1 MSSLWFS
8 VTQNKKITQRR
19 HREPQSDNLKCA
31 RQIAGVLF
39 FSLPLQSQITP
50 NMNKY
55 KEALSQFKLDI
66 QDEDISRKVA
76 GIVAKAKEN
85 YTPEVLR
92 FLYSC
97 IDLTSLGTED
107 SKESIRKW
115 IETVNDFDGSRGDM
129 QNVAAVCVY
138 PNWVATVRE
147 ALQADVKIAAVAGGF
162 PSSQTFQEVKIAEVS
177 LAVVDGAEEMDVV
190 LNCGELLDHNYE
202 AVSEEIMEL
211 KDACR
216 GAHLKVILETGLL
229 KTAARI
235 QTAAILALYAG
246 ADFLKTSTG
255 KVYPGATPE
264 AVYVMCEAIREYH
277 RLHNK
282 KIGVKVSGGIR
293 TADEA
298 VVYYTLIKALLGD
311 EWLTPEY
318 FRIGASSLA
327 GSLFNEITRL

>member
-1 MSSLWFS
+1 
-8 VTQNKKITQRR
+8 
-19 HREPQSDNLKCA
+19 
-31 RQIAGVLF
+31 
-39 FSLPLQSQITP
+39 
-50 NMNKY
+50 MNKY
-55 KEALSQFKLDI
+55 EEALSKFKLDI

-97 IDLTSLGTED
+97 IDLTSLATED
-107 SKESIRKW
+107 SKESIWKW
-115 IETVNDFDGSRGDM
+115 IETVNDFDGSRDDM

-138 PNWVATVRE
+138 PNLVETVRE
-147 ALQADVKIAAVAGGF
+147 VLQADVKIASVAGGF

-177 LAVVDGAEEMDVV
+177 LAVADGAEEVDVV
-190 LNCGELLDHNYE
+190 LNCGEFFDQNYE

-216 GAHLKVILETGLL
+216 SARLKVILETGLL

-235 QTAAILALYAG
+235 QTASVLAMYSG

-255 KVYPGATPE
+255 KVYPGASPE
-264 AVYVMCEAIREYH
+264 AVYVLCEAIREYH

-282 KIGVKVSGGIR
+282 KIGIKVSGGIR
-293 TADEA
+293 TADDA
-298 VVYYTLIKALLGD
+298 VVYYTLVKTLLGD

-327 GSLFNEITRL
+327 GSLLNEIAKL